1 MSEVFSGVFVTRCD
15 GSVWC
20 AVIWNQGGLRSGR
33 AGWKHSAPWRDRPCK
48 EQLLLLKQQRGRCG
62 VIYHAARTHLVLTR
76 EDAPTGR
83 TCSWS
88 SREASQGVLSVPEAQ
103 AAAAAVIGAPGQPY
117 RGWKRHSGMRQCEGL
132 QRV

>member
-1 MSEVFSGVFVTRCD
+1 MSEVFSGVFVTRD
-15 GSVWC
+15 ESVWC

-48 EQLLLLKQQRGRCG
+48 EQLLLLKQQRGGCG

-76 EDAPTGR
+76 EDAPTGS

-88 SREASQGVLSVPEAQ
+88 SREASQGGLSVPEAQ
-103 AAAAAVIGAPGQPY
+103 AAAAGAPGQHLASLTVA
-117 RGWKRHSGMRQCEGL
+117 GSGS
-132 QRV
+132 VA

>member
-1 MSEVFSGVFVTRCD
+1 MSEVFSGVLVTHCD

-62 VIYHAARTHLVLTR
+62 LIYHAARTHLVLTR

-88 SREASQGVLSVPEAQ
+88 SSRECSLSQKPKLLQLLLLEHLALPWLEA
-103 AAAAAVIGAPGQPY
+103 A
-117 RGWKRHSGMRQCEGL
+117 R
-132 QRV
+132 